1 MEDSISTLFFV
12 SRFWFK
18 IYVKKLGIGCVDI
31 CLGTLKF
38 CIGLLLWLDRL
49 KFGLISIVLT
59 LINVESSKPMKT
71 FSKSTYQL
79 IHWAENKH
87 FQVCAPTGE
96 WKKTVGIAAFG
107 IALGIWGY
115 MWCKKFGETFLKNS
129 HMLFSCLFL
138 FLLFETSMVNDFFVW
153 GVANSISWNYFLHC
167 LIKTGLIIMF
177 FQQDLQLQW

>member
-1 MEDSISTLFFV
+1 VCATVCATPHPPSALKKDMEDSISTLFFV

-18 IYVKKLGIGCVDI
+18 VCIYVKKLGIGCVDI

-96 WKKTVGIAAFG
+96 WKKTVGIAAVG

-115 MWCKKFGETFLKNS
+115 MWCKKFGEPFWRTHIYFFSSVGKFKS
-129 HMLFSCLFL
+129 EFFIYSWGGRQSFMKVLFTLR
-138 FLLFETSMVNDFFVW
+138 N
-153 GVANSISWNYFLHC
+153 
-167 LIKTGLIIMF
+167 
-177 FQQDLQLQW
+177 